1 MKILVTG
8 ATGYVGSAVCGA
20 LKAAGHTVTGLTRSE
35 TKAGELRA
43 RGYLAL
49 VGDLSDSGQLSRAA
63 READGVIHTAME
75 FNASAGEV
83 DAKAVR
89 AILEGLE
96 RSGKPFIYTSGVWV
110 HGDTKGRM
118 VGEVS
123 HLDPPP
129 LVAWRPAV
137 EDLVVQSKELGVKG
151 MVFRPGRVFGRKTG
165 FLKEMFAAAA
175 EHGVVRVIGN
185 GEYHWS
191 CVHVDDLAD
200 LYARAIAEPAA
211 GEVFITCGGMPQPAK
226 KIALAV
232 AKAAGIEGRLEFVPL
247 PVAREQMGPIAD
259 CIAMDCKTG
268 STKAARFFGWT
279 VRHPSIFDEIF
290 SGSYLN

>member
-1 MKILVTG
+1 V
-8 ATGYVGSAVCGA
+8 SD
-20 LKAAGHTVTGLTRSE
+20 AGLM
-35 TKAGELRA
+35 A
-43 RGYLAL
+43 
-49 VGDLSDSGQLSRAA
+49 RAA
-63 READGVIHTAME
+63 SEADAVIHTAID
-75 FNASAGEV
+75 FNANPGQV
-83 DAKAVR
+83 DEAAVR
-89 AILEGLE
+89 GILAGLEG
-96 RSGKPFIYTSGVWV
+96 SGKAFIYTSGVWV

-118 VGEVS
+118 VGEVTR
-123 HLDPPP
+123 LDPPP
-129 LVAWRPAV
+129 LIAWRPAV
-137 EDLVVQSKELGVKG
+137 EDLVVQAKESGVRG
-151 MVFRPGRVFGRKTG
+151 LVFRPGRVYGRKTG
-165 FLKEMFAAAA
+165 FLKEMFDTAR
-175 EHGVVRVIGN
+175 EHGAVRVIGN

-191 CVHVDDLAD
+191 CVHIDDLAD

-232 AKAAGIEGRLEFVPL
+232 AKASGIEGKLEFIPL
-247 PVAREQMGPIAD
+247 PAAREQMGPIAD